1 MKVKIFRTDYTIL
14 VILILTVLIIYGVSW
29 WYVDSS
35 YTDCQDRGTF
45 GDKFGAVNALFS
57 GLAFAGLIFTIVLQ
71 RKELSL
77 QREELKLTRKEM
89 ADQTAEFEKQN
100 STLQLQRFENTFFQM
115 LSQFESVTDNLAFS
129 YMEDHSAK
137 EYFENGESP
146 TFDVNQP
153 RTIITGRELFRTAFE
168 EVPHYTD
175 YDGHF
180 LPSRKVKLA
189 GMRNLLVRK
198 GMEGYMDSFTP
209 SYFDHYFRLMYRIL
223 KFVDNTKLIAEAEKY
238 GYTCILRALLSRYEL
253 VWLYYNGLSDYG
265 SEKFKPLIEK
275 YSMLQNLREE
285 LLVDECETTL
295 NYSDRAYNHYGEQ
308 E

>member
-14 VILILTVLIIYGVSW
+14 VILILIVLIIYGVSW

-77 QREELKLTRKEM
+77 QREELKLTRTEM

-100 STLQLQRFENTFFQM
+100 STLQLQRFENTFFQ
-115 LSQFESVTDNLAFS
+115 LLNQFEQIASNLSFS
-129 YMEDHSAK
+129 YMENTDCKKYYPDDEGPAYPLDQKRS
-137 EYFENGESP
+137 
-146 TFDVNQP
+146 
-153 RTIITGRELFRTAFE
+153 IIVGRELFWHAFE
-168 EVPHYTD
+168 EVPHYYKVVDTILP
-175 YDGHF
+175 DGTM
-180 LPSRKVKLA
+180 KVN
-189 GMRNLLVRK
+189 GMRGLLKAK

-295 NYSDRAYNHYGEQ
+295 NYSDRAYNHYGK
-308 E
+308 